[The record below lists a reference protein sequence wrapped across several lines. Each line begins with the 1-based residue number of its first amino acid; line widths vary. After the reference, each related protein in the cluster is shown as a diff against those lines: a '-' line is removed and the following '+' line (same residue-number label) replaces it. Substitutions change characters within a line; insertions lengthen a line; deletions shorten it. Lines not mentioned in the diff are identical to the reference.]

1 MQRVMIHGVPYL
13 TNGTNKLFTYT
24 PESPI
29 ELGTYAI
36 NSDTTVTVN
45 FKEGVIDSLKPTL
58 ESWRASLKSRSR
70 KVPKKEDTEDS
81 NSDVE

>member
-1 MQRVMIHGVPYL
+1 MRTMIMIVELREGVVYSM
-13 TNGTNKLFTYT
+13 TN
-24 PESPI
+24 
-29 ELGTYAI
+29 AI

>member
-1 MQRVMIHGVPYL
+1 MIHGVPYL

-29 ELGTYAI
+29 ELGTYSV
-36 NSDTTVTVN
+36 NTDTTVTVN

-58 ESWRASLKSRSR
+58 ESWRSNLKSRSR
-70 KVPKKEDTEDS
+70 KVTKKEDTEDS
-81 NSDVE
+81 DSNIE